1 MYTVKTTL
9 GRDYCTLLVQLFKI
23 LNFTHKILLKWHVL
37 IGLQNFNVKHLLS
50 GGPNGGITN
59 VVTLLSGLSTMTKT
73 IKMPLCLALLTACF
87 TRSGPSL
94 MTRPSDTI
102 INNWAC
108 SVLLDDREQ
117 LVVNTVV
124 AKSTSWPTRVF
135 FCSNE
140 NCCNNLKGKKLG

>member
-1 MYTVKTTL
+1 
-9 GRDYCTLLVQLFKI
+9 
-23 LNFTHKILLKWHVL
+23 
-37 IGLQNFNVKHLLS
+37 
-50 GGPNGGITN
+50 
-59 VVTLLSGLSTMTKT
+59 LSTITKT

-117 LVVNTVV
+117 LVVNNVV

-140 NCCNNLKGKKLG
+140 NCCNNLNGTKLG